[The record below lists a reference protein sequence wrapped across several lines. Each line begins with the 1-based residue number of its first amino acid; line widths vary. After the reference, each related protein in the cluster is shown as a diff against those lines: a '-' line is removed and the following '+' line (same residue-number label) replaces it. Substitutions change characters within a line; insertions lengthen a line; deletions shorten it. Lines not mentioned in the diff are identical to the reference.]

1 MLKRFRFTATALV
14 FLLLGSAFA
23 AAQDAESPDEESP
36 SPPPTQENKLPQPV
50 ELTDVYLEDL
60 DGIWVPAM
68 SMADFLD
75 YKERAEGI
83 DSSLGKAPY
92 NIQSLDAMGNV
103 IGSRVK
109 LTVTLKIHLD
119 PSRKQW
125 IRIPLRFEQ
134 AALDTESNDAN
145 LTQHQIRFEALE
157 PEAGANNPRRG
168 YVLWLQGDSKE
179 RQETVT
185 LDLDVPLTGIGKK
198 RKLALSVPTEIT
210 KSQLK
215 LTIPGQDVLATVP
228 AGTVLEKKSDEKNTE
243 LTLRGFRGT
252 IDLQWQ
258 RATGK
263 TAGAA
268 PILTSTGEIEVAV
281 GPDNVEF
288 VATLSV
294 SAVSPRGHEL
304 TGFEV
309 RLPVGAT
316 LVKDETSTDY
326 TVTEIPSP
334 NDESVTGRLVEV
346 AFTKPVPGP
355 EHAEVTLR
363 AISDVSA
370 IASDDGLL
378 PLAGFQVLRA
388 VDPSGRVVVRDQGN
402 APNAAE
408 AAPTAM
414 PSGRVVVRGLGNW
427 VVRCEPGRGIQRT
440 AQGAEDQA
448 LEGFIDEFHYFE
460 QPFVLA
466 AKIYPK
472 QVRVSVEPSYNLS
485 IEPDVANLN
494 ATAKYAVR
502 GDKHYQLKIAMNGW
516 QVDHVGPES
525 RVRQEAWQVDPS
537 GTLLI
542 ELQDGVMNEFDIS
555 LEAHRTIDPANRS
568 LELPMPRPLGAS
580 VPSTALVVSPAD
592 NVELR
597 EDHEKTQGLEQQ
609 KVPPSSTVELPE
621 VRQERLYYRGTS
633 EGSENAVFAALMS
646 VRKQEISAE
655 LSTDAQIAPKTA
667 TISEKLVYQVKY
679 EPTASLTIL
688 APEGLDAKYT
698 LDGEAVAAVATGE
711 PSPVEGMVLREI
723 MLRTP
728 RQGQLELVAD
738 YEVPIGE
745 LEPLTSVL
753 CVIPLIMPQEAS
765 FSGHRLQARIDSG
778 IGVWQDRAGPGKDRV
793 NPWQEVR
800 HERGAYN
807 TPTVIEFTTQTPEP
821 RIVMLLHPRDPD
833 TFGSAVVHS
842 AWIQTWMTT
851 RQRGDRAVYRF
862 VSDREHLV
870 LTLPAGAD
878 TDAIQ
883 VLLDGKEL
891 SRESDYT
898 VSSDLSLSVNL
909 APEQASR
916 QRVLDVRFLCK
927 SRPAQGNMQIE
938 LPRLAVN
945 PSGVA
950 KNVWVRRCYWQLIL
964 PSNEHVVTV
973 PDDYTPEYRWDWNG
987 LWWGRVPVMEQAD
1000 LEALLHA
1007 TSEEPVPEAMSR
1019 YLFSKFGP
1027 AESVDLVTASRTWI
1041 VAVSSGMALMIGL
1054 LVIYVPVLRRPFF
1067 GLLLAIAIVSATL
1080 VRPGASLLA
1089 AQAAGMGLVLSLL
1102 GAVLYRGVARRR
1114 RRTVRRDM
1122 ASSVFDRG
1130 STRAQFGSSEV
1141 EILRSTATEPD
1152 AAAVQAPDR

>member
-1 MLKRFRFTATALV
+1 MLKRFRFTATAFV
-14 FLLLGSAFA
+14 ILLWGSVFA
-23 AAQDAESPDEESP
+23 AAQDVESNGAESP
-36 SPPPTQENKLPQPV
+36 SPPPAQESKLQQPV
-50 ELTDVYLEDL
+50 ELSEVYLEDL

-83 DSSLGKAPY
+83 DSSLGKVPY
-92 NIQSLDAMGNV
+92 NILSLDALGNV

-119 PSRKQW
+119 PSRKRW

-134 AALDTESNDAN
+134 AALGAESNDAN
-145 LTQHQIRFEALE
+145 LAQHQIRFEALE
-157 PEAGANNPRRG
+157 PGEGASNGRRG
-168 YVLWLQGDSKE
+168 YVLWLQGDGKE
-179 RQETVT
+179 REETVT
-185 LDLDVPLTGIGKK
+185 LDLDVPLSGIGKK
-198 RKLALSVPTEIT
+198 RELTLSVPTEIT
-210 KSQLK
+210 KSHLK
-215 LTIPGQDVLATVP
+215 LTVPVPDVLATVP
-228 AGTVLEKKSDEKNTE
+228 AGTVLEQGSDQNGNTE

-263 TAGAA
+263 TADAA
-268 PILTSTGEIEVAV
+268 PILTSTGEIKVAV
-281 GPDNVEF
+281 APDKVEF
-288 VATLSV
+288 DATLSV

-316 LVKDETSTDY
+316 LVKDDTSTDY
-326 TVTEIPSP
+326 TVTEIPSS
-334 NDESVTGRLVEV
+334 NDKPDTGRLVEV
-346 AFTKPVPGP
+346 AFTKPVSGP
-355 EHAEVTLR
+355 EPAKVKLR
-363 AISDVSA
+363 AISDVAA

-378 PLAGFQVLRA
+378 PLAGFEVLRA
-388 VDPSGRVVVRDQGN
+388 IDPSGSVD
-402 APNAAE
+402 
-408 AAPTAM
+408 
-414 PSGRVVVRGLGNW
+414 VRGLGDW
-427 VVRCEPGRGIQRT
+427 VVRCEPGRGVKRT

-448 LEGFIDEFHYFE
+448 LEGFIDGFTYFE

-485 IEPDVANLN
+485 IEPDVANLS
-494 ATAKYAVR
+494 ATLKYAVR
-502 GDKHYQLKIAMNGW
+502 GDKDYQLKVAMNGW
-516 QVDHVGPES
+516 EFDRVGPES
-525 RVRQEAWQVDPS
+525 RVMPEACQVNSS

-555 LEAHRTIDPANRS
+555 LEAHRTIDPAKRS

-592 NVELR
+592 NMELR
-597 EDHEKTQGLEQQ
+597 EDHEKTKGLERQ
-609 KVPPSSTVELPE
+609 KIPPSSNVELPE
-621 VRQERLYYRGTS
+621 VRQERLYYRGTG
-633 EGSENAVFAALMS
+633 EGSESVVFAALAS

-655 LSTDAQIAPKTA
+655 LSTDVRIAPTIA
-667 TISEKLVYQVKY
+667 TIAEKLVYQVKY

-688 APEGLDAKYT
+688 APANLEAKYT

-711 PSPVEGMVLREI
+711 PSPMEGMVLREI
-723 MLRTP
+723 LLRTP

-738 YEVPIGE
+738 YTVPIGE

-753 CVIPLIMPQEAS
+753 CVIPLLVPKEAS
-765 FSGHRLQARIDSG
+765 FTGHRLQATIDSG
-778 IGVWQDRAGPGKDRV
+778 IGVWQDRAGPGKERV

-807 TPTVIEFTTQTPEP
+807 VPTVIEFTAQTPEP

-842 AWIQTWMTT
+842 AWIQTWMNAH
-851 RQRGDRAVYRF
+851 QRGDRAVYRF

-870 LTLPAGAD
+870 LTLPAGAN

-891 SRESDYT
+891 SRENDYT
-898 VSSDLSLSVNL
+898 VSSDLSLTVNL

-927 SRPAQGNMQIE
+927 SRPAQGKMQIE
-938 LPRLAVN
+938 LPRLAVS

-950 KNVWVRRCYWQLIL
+950 NNVWVRRCYWQLIL

-973 PDDYTPEYRWDWNG
+973 PNDYTPEYRWDWNG
-987 LWWGRVPVMEQAD
+987 LWWGRVPVLEQSD

-1027 AESVDLVTASRTWI
+1027 VKSVELATASRTWI
-1041 VAVSSGMALMIGL
+1041 VAISSGIALMIGL
-1054 LVIYVPVLRRPFF
+1054 LVIYVPILRRPLF
-1067 GLLLAIAIVSATL
+1067 GLLLAIAIVSVAL

-1089 AQAAGMGLVLSLL
+1089 AQAAGMGLVFSLL

>member
-1 MLKRFRFTATALV
+1 M
-14 FLLLGSAFA
+14 FA
-23 AAQDAESPDEESP
+23 AAQDAEPSGDE
-36 SPPPTQENKLPQPV
+36 SPPPPPAQETSLPQPV
-50 ELTDVYLEDL
+50 KLTEIYLEDE
-60 DGIWVPAM
+60 DGKLVPAIGT

-83 DSSLGKAPY
+83 DSSLGKLPY
-92 NIQSLDAMGNV
+92 NIRSLDAVGKV
-103 IGSRVK
+103 VGSRVEDLK
-109 LTVTLKIHLD
+109 VTLKIHLD
-119 PSRKQW
+119 SSRKQW

-134 AALDTESNDAN
+134 AALGAESNDAN
-145 LTQHQIRFEALE
+145 LAQHQIRFETLD
-157 PEAGANNPRRG
+157 PGTGATNARQG
-168 YVLWLQGDSKE
+168 YVLWLQGSDKE
-179 RQETVT
+179 REETVT
-185 LDLDVPLTGIGKK
+185 LNLDVPLTGIGKK
-198 RKLALSVPTEIT
+198 RKLLLSVPTEIT

-215 LTIPGQDVLATVP
+215 LTVPMPDVLATVP
-228 AGTVLEKKSDEKNTE
+228 AGTILEKKSVEKDNTE
-243 LTLRGFRGT
+243 LSLRGFRGT

-263 TAGAA
+263 TADAA
-268 PILTSTGEIEVAV
+268 PILTSTGEIQVAV
-281 GPDNVEF
+281 GADQVEF
-288 VATLSV
+288 RATLSV

-334 NDESVTGRLVEV
+334 NDKSVGRLVEV
-346 AFTKPVPGP
+346 AFTKPEPGP
-355 EHAEVTLR
+355 DPTKVTLR

-378 PLAGFQVLRA
+378 PLGGFQVLRA
-388 VDPSGRVVVRDQGN
+388 ID
-402 APNAAE
+402 
-408 AAPTAM
+408 
-414 PSGRVVVRGLGNW
+414 PSGRVVVRGLGDW

-472 QVRVSVEPSYNLS
+472 QVRVSVEPSYTLS
-485 IEPDVANLN
+485 IEPDVANLD
-494 ATAKYAVR
+494 ATLKYAVR
-502 GDKHYQLKIAMNGW
+502 GDKDYQLKVAMNGW
-516 QVDHVGPES
+516 QLDRVGPES
-525 RVRQEAWQVDPS
+525 QVRQEAYHVDPS

-555 LEAHRTIDPANRS
+555 LEAHRTLDPANLS
-568 LELPMPRPLGAS
+568 LELPMLRPLGAS

-597 EDHEKTQGLEQQ
+597 EDHEKTKGLERQ

-621 VRQERLYYRGTS
+621 VRQEQLYYRGTG
-633 EGSENAVFAALMS
+633 EGSESAVFAALMS

-655 LSTDAQIAPKTA
+655 LSTDVQIAPTIA
-667 TISEKLVYQVKY
+667 TIAEKLVYQVKY

-688 APEGLDAKYT
+688 TPEDLEAVYT
-698 LDGEAVAAVATGE
+698 LDGEAVAAVATGK
-711 PSPVEGMVLREI
+711 PSPVEGAVLREI
-723 MLRTP
+723 KLQTP

-738 YEVPIGE
+738 YTVTIGE

-753 CVIPLIMPQEAS
+753 CVIPLIVPTEAS
-765 FSGHRLQARIDSG
+765 FAGHHLQATIDSG
-778 IGVWQDRAGPGKDRV
+778 IGVWQDRPGLGKDRV

-800 HERGAYN
+800 HQRGAYN
-807 TPTVIEFTTQTPEP
+807 TPTVIDFTTQTPEP

-833 TFGSAVVHS
+833 TFGSAVIHS
-842 AWIQTWMTT
+842 AWIQTWMNAH
-851 RQRGDRAVYRF
+851 QRGDRAVYRF

-891 SRESDYT
+891 SREDDYT
-898 VSSDLSLSVNL
+898 VSSDLSLTVNL

-945 PSGVA
+945 PPGVA
-950 KNVWVRRCYWQLIL
+950 NNVWVRRCYWQLIL

-973 PDDYTPEYRWDWNG
+973 PNDYSPEYRWDWNG

-1007 TSEEPVPEAMSR
+1007 TPEEPVPEAMSR

-1027 AESVDLVTASRTWI
+1027 AETVDLVTASRTWI
-1041 VAVSSGMALMIGL
+1041 VAVSSGIALMIGL
-1054 LVIYVPVLRRPFF
+1054 LVIYVPALRRPLF
-1067 GLLLAIAIVSATL
+1067 GLLLAIAIVSAAL

-1089 AQAAGMGLVLSLL
+1089 AQAAGMGLALSLL